1 MSDRESSPSQ
11 TPSRPSRSGRLRG
24 FARFRKRFAWL
35 VVLSPVL
42 MVLLCDFT
50 TRGGRLLSLPIHY
63 VGSYALAV
71 LESAALWISLL
82 WVSSASRGIA
92 RWAATF
98 VFVALFTL
106 SVGGQLYFYN
116 QYSTYLN
123 LDATLFGTS
132 LAGSVFGQL
141 GADGENLIESVLP
154 PMFLAIVSVVAGRR
168 FLRPSRRSLRVS
180 RIVAPLA
187 LIGVLLIPCSYRR
200 VQASTPDVIYFHA
213 IGGLMKELTG
223 VKRTAPQLRPG
234 LRTPPKLP
242 RLSAAQP
249 APRNV
254 ILLLTESVRADAHCS
269 EPRPDCEISPEV
281 NAAVPDRIPLLQLR
295 SNSTTTAIQ
304 LAVLWSGLEP
314 IETRERLHS
323 VPLLFDF
330 AHAAGFGNAYWTS
343 HHMMFANSRLWVQDL
358 PTDFQCGGS
367 DVEPD
372 ADLDLGGDDGLLVD
386 RVLQEIPQLKEPYF
400 ATVHVGNTHVPY
412 KVDPEHSPFQPSESS
427 KDPDNNTAYH
437 NFYRNAVFLQDKH
450 LGRFLRKF
458 KELPMSER
466 TVIIFTSD
474 HGESFREHGH
484 VGHTG
489 ALFDEELLVP
499 GWVDAPPGTLTEE
512 ERANLVA
519 RKNEPIFSTDM
530 TPTILD
536 LLGLWDSPDVALW
549 KNGMVGQSWIR
560 PIQPQPMLS
569 FTNCSG
575 VWGCAF
581 RNWGVMQGFRKLH
594 AREWDDQWGCYDLL
608 SDPLEMKNLGAA
620 ACADLVEHAD
630 RTLGGFPGAK

>member
-1 MSDRESSPSQ
+1 M
-11 TPSRPSRSGRLRG
+11 RG
-24 FARFRKRFAWL
+24 FARVRRRFAWVL
-35 VVLSPVL
+35 ALSPVFI
-42 MVLLCDFT
+42 VLASDFM
-50 TRGGRLLSLPIHY
+50 TRGGRLMSLPPKY
-63 VGSYALAV
+63 LGSYSLAV
-71 LESAALWISLL
+71 LESAALWVSLL
-82 WVSSASRGIA
+82 WVSAASRGA
-92 RWAATF
+92 SRWAASF
-98 VFVALFTL
+98 VFVSLFTL

-154 PMFLAIVSVVAGRR
+154 PLVLALLSIVVARR
-168 FLRPSRRSLRVS
+168 YLRPRRTSLRVF
-180 RIVAPLA
+180 RVLAPLA
-187 LIGVLLIPCSYRR
+187 LVGVLLIPCSYRR

-223 VKRTAPQLRPG
+223 VRTTAQLRPG
-234 LRTPPKLP
+234 LRSPPKLP
-242 RLSAAQP
+242 KMTAAQP
-249 APRNV
+249 VPRNV

-269 EPRPDCEISPEV
+269 EPRAECPIAPEV

-343 HHMMFANSRLWVQDL
+343 HHMLFANSRLWVQDL

-386 RVLQEIPQLKEPYF
+386 RALAELPKLREPFF

-412 KVDPEHSPFQPSESS
+412 KVDPEHSPFQPSQSS
-427 KDPDNNTAYH
+427 KDPDNNEAYH
-437 NFYRNAVFLQDKH
+437 NFYKNAVFLQDKH

-458 KELPMSER
+458 KEMPSSSR

-499 GWVDAPPGTLTEE
+499 GWVDAPPGTLTDV
-512 ERANLVA
+512 ERQNLVA
-519 RKNEPIFSTDM
+519 RKNEPIFSTDI

-536 LLGLWDSPDVALW
+536 LMGLWDAPEVQPW
-549 KNGMVGQSWIR
+549 KVGMVGQSWVR
-560 PIQPQPMLS
+560 PIQPPATLS

-581 RNWGVMQGFRKLH
+581 RNWGVMRGFRKLH
-594 AREWDDQWGCYDLL
+594 AREWDEAWGCYDLEV
-608 SDPLEMKNLGAA
+608 DPLEKNNLGAA
-620 ACADLVEHAD
+620 ACADLVDHAD